1 MVFNEIKIHWFMKHT
16 MKSFGAKPPQNAHIW
31 EFFHSYSHNTQ
42 QGPRQPPNII
52 KSLSTVIRNNI
63 KLTYD
68 YMLQYVSEL
77 ITFYL

>member
-1 MVFNEIKIHWFMKHT
+1 MLYIHNEG
-16 MKSFGAKPPQNAHIW
+16 FGAKSPQNAHIW

-42 QGPRQPPNII
+42 QQPRQPPDII
-52 KSLSTVIRNNI
+52 KSLSTVMHNKI